1 MPPSPNNSNL
11 PTDGDATDGTVWHA
25 MKDFAPPQP
34 GEVCEAFVAGTILVI
49 SNIDGE
55 LHAMDGICAHQGGP
69 LGKGKLSGCTLT
81 CPWHGWQYNVDSG
94 RQILSEVIAQR
105 TYPIRRQN
113 DTIQVGLASEDL
125 AKEQ

>member
-11 PTDGDATDGTVWHA
+11 PTDGDTTDGTVWHVL
-25 MKDFAPPQP
+25 KDFAPPQP
-34 GEVCEAFVAGTILVI
+34 GEVCETFVAGTILVI

-81 CPWHGWQYNVDSG
+81 CPWHGWQYDVDSG

-125 AKEQ
+125 AKEE